1 MFEYQVNR
9 RNTKD
14 IQILPTD
21 HYFEEI
27 KVALITDES
36 KDSLQSLFEN
46 GFIILNGKY
55 VDIDTSTNLR
65 YLVKPTSEVIEHF
78 GTNKIGAEIRHEN
91 VIFSVSMEGSTT
103 GMTHSA
109 VAGAVDLDELDAE
122 LENFA
127 LPAHN
132 LIEVAYKLYKKE
144 DPNYKYNNTG
154 AQSATATR
162 LARQLFKVVAK
173 VTLDSTMASKVD
185 TGEYD
190 LFYKSADNLKLLQSF
205 NIEL

>member
-9 RNTKD
+9 GNTKD
-14 IQILPTD
+14 IQILPTN

-36 KDSLQSLFEN
+36 KDSLRSLFED
-46 GFIILNGKY
+46 GFVILNGKY
-55 VDIDTSTNLR
+55 VDFDTSTNLR
-65 YLVKPTSEVIEHF
+65 YLVKPTNEVIEHF
-78 GTNKIGAEIRHEN
+78 GTDKIGAEIRHEN
-91 VIFSVSMEGSTT
+91 VIFSVSLEGSTT
-103 GMTHSA
+103 GITHSA

-127 LPAHN
+127 TPAHN

-154 AQSATATR
+154 AQSAVAKS
-162 LARQLFKVVAK
+162 LARHLFRVIAK
-173 VTLDSTMASKVD
+173 VTQDSSITSKVEK
-185 TGEYD
+185 GEYD
-190 LFYKSADNLKLLQSF
+190 LFYKNDDNLKLLQSF
-205 NIEL
+205 GIEL